1 MNDSDRLT
9 GDTVNV
15 TGPDPV
21 FCTVLE
27 SVAPTVNWL
36 VSRVVGVPVIAQ
48 LFAVS
53 VSPVGNT
60 PAVIVQAYGA
70 VPPVTPIVPVYGTP
84 IVAPG
89 SVAATCSVVF
99 GVIVRLNGPLTLCFG
114 LELSVT
120 PIVKVDVSA
129 VVGVPLTVQPVNVKP
144 AGNTPARTLQVYGVV
159 PPLTPMIWL

>member
-1 MNDSDRLT
+1 
-9 GDTVNV
+9 V

-27 SVAPTVNWL
+27 SVAPTVNVL
-36 VSRVVGVPVIAQ
+36 VSNVVGVPVIVQ

-53 VSPVGNT
+53 VRPAGNT

-89 SVAATCSVVF
+89 SVATTCNVLF
-99 GVIVRLNGPLTLCFG
+99 GVIVMLNGPFTLCFG

-120 PIVKVDVSA
+120 PIVRVELSA
-129 VVGVPLTVQPVNVKP
+129 VVGVPLTVQPVSVRP
-144 AGNTPARTLQVYGVV
+144 AGSTPARTLQLYGVV
-159 PPLTPMIWL
+159 PPLTPISWL